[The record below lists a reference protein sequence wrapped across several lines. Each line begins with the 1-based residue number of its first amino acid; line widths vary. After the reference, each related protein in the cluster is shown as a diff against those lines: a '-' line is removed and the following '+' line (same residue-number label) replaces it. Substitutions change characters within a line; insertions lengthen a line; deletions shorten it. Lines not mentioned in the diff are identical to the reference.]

1 MYEPPVDIYLINRG
15 LAEKIAADRND
26 VIMSEITE
34 QLGVNVEKYEL
45 ERALAFDRGQYNK
58 GFDDGVKEGI
68 QKTLRTLSMCGP
80 VYICDA
86 CKHVAKKGIEDP
98 CNRCRYITHSDRSQ
112 YYWDPVEVENNA

>member
-15 LAEKIAADRND
+15 LAEKIAADRDD

-68 QKTLRTLSMCGP
+68 QKLLNAVNPNAGDVWLCNS
-80 VYICDA
+80 
-86 CKHVAKKGIEDP
+86 CKYDSTNAMNYP
-98 CNRCRYITHSDRSQ
+98 CSCCRYVTCSEMSKYKWEPKED
-112 YYWDPVEVENNA
+112 